1 MGKMSGISFLFI
13 EITIKKNMSVSYE
26 ITGRQGLQQ
35 FAVLPYHNTSLFTV
49 SVTKGGK
56 IFGKAT
62 MRDGTCFVQ
71 LDKKVS
77 KSDSFKLSIQNKT
90 GKNMAFVIVN
100 YNPGK

>member
-1 MGKMSGISFLFI
+1 
-13 EITIKKNMSVSYE
+13 MSVNYE